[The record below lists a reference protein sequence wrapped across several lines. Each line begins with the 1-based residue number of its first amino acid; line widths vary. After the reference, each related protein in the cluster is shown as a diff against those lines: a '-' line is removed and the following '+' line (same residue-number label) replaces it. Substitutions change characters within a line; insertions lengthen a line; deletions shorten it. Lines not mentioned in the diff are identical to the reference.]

1 MDVRLATYPLP
12 RMYELYAE
20 FAYNS
25 HIMYRDLA
33 DQSRRVVILLAT
45 AQRAQH
51 MWIQFV
57 LSLDAAFGS

>member
-1 MDVRLATYPLP
+1 MFVWPHIHCHVCMSCMLSMHMT
-12 RMYELYAE
+12 
-20 FAYNS
+20 S

-33 DQSRRVVILLAT
+33 DQSRRVVLLLAT